1 MGYVINIKSLCF
13 SYDGSENYN
22 LNNINLKI
30 PKGHYISVVGENGS
44 YKTTFIKLLVGSL
57 KPSSGSIE
65 KNIKSIGYVPQR
77 SDNFN
82 SEFSI
87 TVYEILKI
95 HLKSLKL
102 KDLQEIDR
110 VLDIVHMENFKNSL
124 IGNLSGGQQQRIFI
138 ARALLG
144 SPELLVLDELSTGID
159 EKTQLEIYELLSS
172 LNKNNNL
179 TIISVEHS
187 KEKALKYSS
196 KIIELSL
203 GNLSIYSKDEY
214 KNKLELIRRDL

>member
-1 MGYVINIKSLCF
+1 MINIKSLCF

-22 LNNINLKI
+22 LNNINLRI

-44 YKTTFIKLLVGSL
+44 YKTTLIKLLIGTL
-57 KPSSGSIE
+57 KPSAGTIE
-65 KNIKSIGYVPQR
+65 KNIKTIGYVPQR
-77 SDNFN
+77 SDDFN

-95 HLKSLKL
+95 HLKALKIN
-102 KDLQEIDR
+102 DFNEIDK
-110 VLDIVHMENFKNSL
+110 VLQIVHMEEFKHSL

-159 EKTQLEIYELLSS
+159 EKTQLEIYNLISE
-172 LNKNNNL
+172 LNKKNNL

-196 KIIELSL
+196 KILELSL
-203 GNLSIYSKDEY
+203 GNLHLYSRDEY
-214 KNKLELIRRDL
+214 LNKLNKLKGEF

>member
-1 MGYVINIKSLCF
+1 MINIKSLCF

-30 PKGHYISVVGENGS
+30 PRGHYISVVGENGS

-102 KDLQEIDR
+102 KDLKEIDR
-110 VLDIVHMENFKNSL
+110 VLDIVHMKEFKNSL

-172 LNKNNNL
+172 LNQNNNL

-203 GNLSIYSKDEY
+203 GDLSFYSKEEY
-214 KNKLELIRRDL
+214 KNKLDLIRREL

>member
-1 MGYVINIKSLCF
+1 MINIKSLCF

-203 GNLSIYSKDEY
+203 GNLSFYSKDEY

>member
-1 MGYVINIKSLCF
+1 MINIKSLCF

-22 LNNINLKI
+22 LNNINLRI

-44 YKTTFIKLLVGSL
+44 YKTTLIKLLIGTL
-57 KPSSGSIE
+57 KPSSGTIE
-65 KNIKSIGYVPQR
+65 KNLKTIGYVPQR
-77 SDNFN
+77 SDDFN

-95 HLKSLKL
+95 HLKSLKI
-102 KDLQEIDR
+102 KDFKEIDK
-110 VLDIVHMENFKNSL
+110 VLQIVHMEEFKNSL

-159 EKTQLEIYELLSS
+159 EKTQLEIYNLISK
-172 LNKNNNL
+172 LNKENNL

-196 KIIELSL
+196 KILELSL
-203 GNLSIYSKDEY
+203 GNLHLYSRDEY
-214 KNKLELIRRDL
+214 LNKLNKLKGEF

>member
-1 MGYVINIKSLCF
+1 MINIKSLCF

-30 PKGHYISVVGENGS
+30 PRGHYISVVGENGS

-110 VLDIVHMENFKNSL
+110 VLDIVHMKEFKNSL

-172 LNKNNNL
+172 LNQNNNL

-203 GNLSIYSKDEY
+203 GNLSIVK
-214 KNKLELIRRDL
+214 KNIKIS

>member
-1 MGYVINIKSLCF
+1 MINIKSLCF

-30 PKGHYISVVGENGS
+30 PRGHYISVVGENGS

-110 VLDIVHMENFKNSL
+110 VLDIVHMKEFKNFL

-172 LNKNNNL
+172 LNQNNNL

-203 GNLSIYSKDEY
+203 GNLSFYSKEEY
-214 KNKLELIRRDL
+214 KNKLDLIRREL

>member
-1 MGYVINIKSLCF
+1 MINIKSLCF

-22 LNNINLKI
+22 LNNINLRI

-44 YKTTFIKLLVGSL
+44 YKTTLIKLLIGTL
-57 KPSSGSIE
+57 KPSAGTIE
-65 KNIKSIGYVPQR
+65 KNIKTIGYVPQR
-77 SDNFN
+77 SDDFN

-95 HLKSLKL
+95 HLKALKI
-102 KDLQEIDR
+102 KDFNEIDK
-110 VLDIVHMENFKNSL
+110 VLQIVHMEEFKHSL

-159 EKTQLEIYELLSS
+159 EKTQLEIYNLISE
-172 LNKNNNL
+172 LNKKNNL

-196 KIIELSL
+196 KILELSL
-203 GNLSIYSKDEY
+203 GNLHLYSRDEY
-214 KNKLELIRRDL
+214 LNKLNKLKGEF

>member
-1 MGYVINIKSLCF
+1 MINIKSLCF

-110 VLDIVHMENFKNSL
+110 VLDIVHMKNFKNSL

-203 GNLSIYSKDEY
+203 GNLSFYSKDEY

>member
-1 MGYVINIKSLCF
+1 MINIKSLCF

-30 PKGHYISVVGENGS
+30 PRGHYISVVGENGS

-110 VLDIVHMENFKNSL
+110 VLDIVHMKEFKNSL

-172 LNKNNNL
+172 LNQNNNL

-203 GNLSIYSKDEY
+203 GNLSFYSKEEY
-214 KNKLELIRRDL
+214 KNKLDLIRREL